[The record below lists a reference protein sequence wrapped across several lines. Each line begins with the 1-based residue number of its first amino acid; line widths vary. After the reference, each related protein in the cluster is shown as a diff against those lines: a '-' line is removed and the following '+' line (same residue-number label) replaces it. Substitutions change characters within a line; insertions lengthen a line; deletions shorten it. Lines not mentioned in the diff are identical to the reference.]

1 MRVADQF
8 LFGYDDGHRLL
19 TGSRELAP
27 ATAVSL
33 LAATDAAMADGAAPL
48 VTGLALAESS
58 EYAFCVTWSATE
70 SPRPGAVWAHALIVA
85 QADLDDPHALEVL
98 IGLPRR
104 PHTGG
109 IYLGDYRAALP
120 LDGVTPAAPRYLPAG
135 ALDLELLE
143 RLALAAY
150 DPGADTIVTHDEISD
165 AAKAL
170 IALWRAQWPSLRT
183 AFSFRTRH
191 VVRQGAGGFDLTV
204 TRKVRGQAADGAPAT
219 ATAPRPWLA
228 GVVEDAAA
236 TGTQPT
242 PLRDFLWTF
251 GPLEPRDPR
260 RVAALATLWRAIVAR
275 DAAGARAQLEREWPA
290 PQSGAEL
297 KAVLF
302 APENDDWWAL
312 SEPAR

>member
-204 TRKVRGQAADGAPAT
+204 TRKVRGQAADGAPAI
-219 ATAPRPWLA
+219 AAAPRPWLA

-236 TGTQPT
+236 AGTQPT